1 MTLSSLKKVYKILDV
16 FGTADTELRV
26 TDISRQACLDKSTVS
41 RILASL
47 SSAGYLEKN
56 ESNKTYSLS
65 WKWLKLGNAVMGRYF
80 DIRVAAVPFLD
91 ELAKQTDE
99 IVHLAVLDK
108 TEVVSLEKRGR
119 SRALTIGTQVGGR
132 APAHASSLGKM
143 LISNMTEEELL
154 ATFGRTPLV
163 RLTNKTIFNISELLK
178 EVRKIK
184 KQGFAFDDGECH
196 EGVQCLAAPIK
207 DSSGTIIA
215 AISVSVPKQRMSRT
229 KREEIRVLVLQ
240 TAESISQRICM
251 KPF

>member
-1 MTLSSLKKVYKILDV
+1 MTLSSLQKVYKILDV
-16 FGTADTELRV
+16 FGTADAELRV
-26 TDISRQACLDKSTVS
+26 TDISRQTGLDKSTVS

-65 WKWLKLGNAVMGRYF
+65 WKWLKLGNAVMSRYV
-80 DIRVAAVPFLD
+80 DIRVAAIPFLD

-99 IVHLAVLDK
+99 IVHLGVLDK

-132 APAHASSLGKM
+132 APVHGSSLGKI
-143 LISNMTEEELL
+143 LISNMTEEELIG
-154 ATFGRTPLV
+154 TFGRTPFV
-163 RLTNKTIFNISELLK
+163 RLTNKTISNISELLK
-178 EVRKIK
+178 EVKKIK

-207 DSSGTIIA
+207 DNSGAIIA

-229 KREEIRVLVLQ
+229 RKEEIRVLVLQ
-240 TAESISQRICM
+240 AAESISQRICM
-251 KPF
+251 KSF

>member
-1 MTLSSLKKVYKILDV
+1 MTLSSLKKVYKILDA
-16 FGTADTELRV
+16 FGAADTELRV
-26 TDISRQACLDKSTVS
+26 TDISRQTGLDKSTVS

-56 ESNKTYSLS
+56 ESNKAYTLS
-65 WKWLKLGNAVMGRYF
+65 WKWFKLGNAVMGRYF

-154 ATFGRTPLV
+154 GTFGRTPLV
-163 RLTNKTIFNISELLK
+163 RLTNKTISNISELVK
-178 EVRKIK
+178 EVKKVK

-196 EGVQCLAAPIK
+196 EGIQCMAAPVK
-207 DSSGTIIA
+207 GSNGSIIA
-215 AISVSVPKQRMSRT
+215 AISVIVPKQRMSRT
-229 KREEIRVLVLQ
+229 KREEIRVLVLK

>member
-1 MTLSSLKKVYKILDV
+1 MTLSSLQKVYKILDV
-16 FGTADTELRV
+16 FGAAATELRV
-26 TDISRQACLDKSTVS
+26 TDISRQAGLDKSTVS

-56 ESNKTYSLS
+56 ESSKAYSLS
-65 WKWLKLGNAVMGRYF
+65 WKWLKLGNAVMGRYV

-143 LISNMTEEELL
+143 LISDMTEEELL

-163 RLTNKTIFNISELLK
+163 RLTNKTITNMTDLLK
-178 EVRKIK
+178 EMRKVK

-196 EGVQCLAAPIK
+196 EGVQCLAAPVK
-207 DSSGTIIA
+207 DSSGRIIA
-215 AISVSVPKQRMSRT
+215 AISVIVPKQRMSRT
-229 KREEIRVLVLQ
+229 KREEIRVLALQ